1 MNSTFK
7 AVIEDTILKAT
18 GGNRGKTTQTI
29 ESWSQNICDE
39 NTDITDEYEKQLARN
54 SYIAKMQEIRRL
66 HLY

>member
-7 AVIEDTILKAT
+7 AVLEDTILKAT